1 MIDVITSLFRPL
13 RIRIPYVIDVIFI
26 SDPDHIKRIEASGD
40 VDRLHRYDTAALP
53 WWVRFY
59 FQATRFH
66 DEKRDLWFLALEG
79 AADPSYGKRHA
90 YLREKVATGYT
101 NADVETIAR
110 LLKTNAA
117 EDVLAHELEQVVN
130 RRFLGEEIP
139 LSVTKE
145 AKQTLQT
152 FGEALLPWNYLRARR
167 SQRDVTNYC
176 ARTLPRDVHALDIAH
191 NIGTVVKTLTRA
203 LRILQANLEKPAA
216 EIFTS
221 HPLTLQAPRI
231 AVRSS
236 KLDGLLLFPTRAAW
250 TVLIF
255 KIGTAAVRTK
265 DLFFT
270 FGTGRSARACVFM
283 DFFLALVGDVQQA
296 LRETD
301 PARSRASLPER

>member
-1 MIDVITSLFRPL
+1 MVDVIKSLFRPL
-13 RIRIPYVIDVIFI
+13 RIRIPYVIDVILI

-59 FQATRFH
+59 FRATRFH
-66 DEKRDLWFLALEG
+66 DDKRDLWFLALEG
-79 AADPSYGKRHA
+79 AADPSYEKRHA

-101 NADVETIAR
+101 KADVDIVAR
-110 LLKTNAA
+110 LLKTHAA
-117 EDVLAHELEQVVN
+117 EDVLAHELVQVVN

-139 LSVTKE
+139 IAVTKE
-145 AKQTLQT
+145 AKETLQT
-152 FGEALLPWNYLRARR
+152 FGEALLPWKYVRATR
-167 SQRDVTNYC
+167 SQQYVTNYC
-176 ARTLPRDVHALDIAH
+176 ARTLPRDVHVLDIAH

-203 LRILQANLEKPAA
+203 LRIMQDNLETPVA
-216 EIFTS
+216 ELFTS
-221 HPLTLQAPRI
+221 HPLTLEAPRI

-236 KLDGLLLFPTRAAW
+236 KLDGLLFFPTTEAW

-255 KIGTAAVRTK
+255 KIGTAAARTK

-283 DFFLALVGDVQQA
+283 DFFLAFVSDVQRA
-296 LRETD
+296 LRETASD
-301 PARSRASLPER
+301 RSRA

>member
-1 MIDVITSLFRPL
+1 MADVIKSLFRPL

-26 SDPDHIKRIEASGD
+26 SDPEHIKRIEASGD
-40 VDRLHRYDTAALP
+40 VDRLHGFDTATLP

-59 FQATRFH
+59 FRATRFH
-66 DEKRDLWFLALEG
+66 DEQRDLWFLALEG

-90 YLREKVATGYT
+90 YLRAKLGTGYT
-101 NADVETIAR
+101 KADVERIAG
-110 LLKTNAA
+110 LLKTNTA
-117 EDVLAHELEQVVN
+117 EDVFAHELVQVVN

-139 LSVTKE
+139 MAVTKA
-145 AKQTLQT
+145 AKETLQT
-152 FGEALLPWNYLRARR
+152 FGEALLPWKYIHAAR
-167 SQRDVTNYC
+167 SQRYVANYC
-176 ARTLPRDVHALDIAH
+176 ARTLPPDVQVLDIAH

-203 LRILQANLEKPAA
+203 LRMVQDNLETPVE

-221 HPLTLQAPRI
+221 HPLTLEAPRI

-236 KLDGLLLFPTRAAW
+236 KLDGLLWFPTRAGW

-255 KIGTAAVRTK
+255 KIGTAATKTK

-283 DFFLALVGDVQQA
+283 DFFLAFVSDVQRA

-301 PARSRASLPER
+301 SDRSRA

>member
-1 MIDVITSLFRPL
+1 MLNVIKSLFRPL
-13 RIRIPYVIDVIFI
+13 RIRIPYVIDVILI

-40 VDRLHRYDTAALP
+40 VDRLHRYATAALP
-53 WWVRFY
+53 WWVRF
-59 FQATRFH
+59 FFRATKFH
-66 DEKRDLWFLALEG
+66 DAERDLWFLPLE
-79 AADPSYGKRHA
+79 AASDPSYSKRHA
-90 YLREKVATGYT
+90 YMREKVSAGYT
-101 NADVETIAR
+101 KGDVDRIAR
-110 LLKTNAA
+110 LLKAHA
-117 EDVLAHELEQVVN
+117 DEDTLAYELVQVVD
-130 RRFLGEEIP
+130 RRFLGEDIP

-145 AKQTLQT
+145 AKETLQT
-152 FGEALLPWNYLRARR
+152 FGEALIPWKYARARR

-176 ARTLPRDVHALDIAH
+176 ARTLPSDVHVVDVAH
-191 NIGTVVKTLTRA
+191 NIGAAVKTLVPA
-203 LRILQANLEKPAA
+203 LRILQDNIEKPVA

-236 KLDGLLLFPTRAAW
+236 KLDGLLWFPTRAGW

-255 KIGTAAVRTK
+255 KIGTAATKTK

-283 DFFLALVGDVQQA
+283 DFFLAFMSDVQRA

-301 PARSRASLPER
+301 SERSGA